1 MSTSP
6 GSDRS
11 LALRFASLVKFEHT
25 VFALPFAAIG
35 AVVADGGI
43 PDGRTILLIL
53 VAMVG
58 ARTAAMTYNRIAD
71 LDVDR
76 VNPRTARREL
86 VTGEVGLAQAWA
98 LLVASCALFVYAAF
112 LLNRLAF
119 ALSPLALFVILGY
132 SRTKRFTPLSH
143 AVLGLALSIAPVG
156 AWVAVTGALDTRSFI
171 LAAAVLTWTAGFD
184 IIYSLQDTEF
194 DRRQKLH
201 SLPVAIGE
209 ENALYASRA
218 LHAAMVLL
226 LVWFGKVVGLG
237 SIYVVGVFLVGAFL
251 VWEHSLVSVQD
262 KSRINVAFF
271 TMNGIVSILLFVCT
285 LVDVLFGSW

>member
-1 MSTSP
+1 
-6 GSDRS
+6 
-11 LALRFASLVKFEHT
+11 
-25 VFALPFAAIG
+25 
-35 AVVADGGI
+35 
-43 PDGRTILLIL
+43 
-53 VAMVG
+53 
-58 ARTAAMTYNRIAD
+58 
-71 LDVDR
+71 
-76 VNPRTARREL
+76 
-86 VTGEVGLAQAWA
+86 
-98 LLVASCALFVYAAF
+98 
-112 LLNRLAF
+112 
-119 ALSPLALFVILGY
+119 
-132 SRTKRFTPLSH
+132 
-143 AVLGLALSIAPVG
+143 
-156 AWVAVTGALDTRSFI
+156 VTGALDTRSFI

-285 LVDVLFGSW
+285 LVDVLFGRW